1 MKSWYSRVTDTVEKN
16 RYTCYELRDF
26 MTREEARQIV
36 VGAQGMVSA
45 AQRKAR
51 ADVDTQEIDKR
62 ELLAAQ
68 LAVQQME
75 AFCAVLPFVEIM

>member
-26 MTREEARQIV
+26 MTSEEAHQIV

-51 ADVDTQEIDKR
+51 ADVDTQEIDRR

>member
-75 AFCAVLPFVEIM
+75 AFCAVLPFVELM

>member
-62 ELLAAQ
+62 ELQAAQ
-68 LAVQQME
+68 LAVEQME
-75 AFCAVLPFVEIM
+75 AFCAVLPFVENV

>member
-51 ADVDTQEIDKR
+51 ADVDTQEIDRR

-75 AFCAVLPFVEIM
+75 AFCAVLPFVELM

>member
-26 MTREEARQIV
+26 MTREEAHQIV

-51 ADVDTQEIDKR
+51 ADVDTQEIDRR

-75 AFCAVLPFVEIM
+75 AFCAVLPFVELM